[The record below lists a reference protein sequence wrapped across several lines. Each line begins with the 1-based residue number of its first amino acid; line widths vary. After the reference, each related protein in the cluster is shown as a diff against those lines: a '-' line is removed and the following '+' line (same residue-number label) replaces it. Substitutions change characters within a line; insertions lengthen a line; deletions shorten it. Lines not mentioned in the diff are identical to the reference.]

1 MNTKALNEI
10 DYFRIRDEVAGYC
23 VSEEAKEIL
32 LKKEPL
38 TNHKEIEHLKN
49 MSREWVEYLH
59 TTHSSP
65 LSGWEPIH

>member
-49 MSREWVEYLH
+49 IKILQESC
-59 TTHSSP
+59 
-65 LSGWEPIH
+65 